1 MALAILFLVIVALI
15 AAVKA
20 IAGGGS
26 SDTEASPNSGAS
38 SNSALTSATDAA
50 PNNSIPPVSA
60 APVTAEQ
67 TTSTAGPKES
77 FVPSTDHPAQLL
89 IVGDSDAGTFGPYL
103 QRLLK
108 KTGLVNSTLDY
119 KVSSGLAR
127 LDFFDWPAK
136 LQTDLA
142 ETRPDVVVITFGGND
157 GQGLTDASK
166 KVLAPVPTGDGDAK
180 WREIYGARVGAVM
193 DMAMADNTTVIWVG
207 IPNHVDPA
215 VTKRMRVQ
223 DEVVRAEAAKRPGVR
238 FVDTWALFSG
248 GNGNYADF
256 VIDPRD
262 GEGKDVR
269 AADGFHL
276 NETGA
281 EILALKIY
289 EQVAADLE
297 ARGATLPKATEA
309 ATAVTG

>member
-1 MALAILFLVIVALI
+1 MALAILFFVVAGLVAVAKSFSGDE
-15 AAVKA
+15 AATQPA
-20 IAGGGS
+20 ADGS
-26 SDTEASPNSGAS
+26 QPTSVSTNSSPAPVSSAVDPAAS
-38 SNSALTSATDAA
+38 ST
-50 PNNSIPPVSA
+50 
-60 APVTAEQ
+60 TAEQ
-67 TTSTAGPKES
+67 TTTTAGPKES
-77 FVPSTDHPAQLL
+77 FVPSKDRQAQLL

-127 LDFFDWPAK
+127 LDFFDWPNK
-136 LQTDLA
+136 LATDLA
-142 ETRPDVVVITFGGND
+142 ETRPDLVVITFGGND
-157 GQGLTDASK
+157 AQGLTDANK
-166 KVLAPVPTGDGDAK
+166 KVLAPVPTGEGDET
-180 WREIYGARVGAVM
+180 WREIYGSRVGAVM

-207 IPNHVDPA
+207 IPNHIDAA
-215 VTKRMRVQ
+215 VTKRMKVQ
-223 DEVVRAEAAKRPGVR
+223 DDVVRAEAAKRPNLR

-262 GEGKDVR
+262 GEGKPVR
-269 AADGFHL
+269 AKDGFHL

-281 EILALKIY
+281 EILALKVY
-289 EQVAADLE
+289 EQVAADLQ
-297 ARGATLPKATEA
+297 ARGATLPGATDA